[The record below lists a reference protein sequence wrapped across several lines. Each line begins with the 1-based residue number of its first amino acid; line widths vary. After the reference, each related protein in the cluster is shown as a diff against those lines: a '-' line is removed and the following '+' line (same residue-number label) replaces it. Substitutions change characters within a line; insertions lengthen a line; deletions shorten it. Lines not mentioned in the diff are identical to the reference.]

1 MTPRRINTRA
11 IAITMAS
18 VTGAFTAAA
27 LVMQASG
34 AKPDVAE
41 TLLVSS
47 FALLGLIVALR
58 VPENRLGWF
67 FLGLAVLNS
76 FASAGSSLMLMAR
89 DVWDMPNLAKAA
101 ALASSWEWFA
111 FLGSIVTFA
120 LLLFPDGRLPSP
132 KWRWV
137 ARVAGAAIVLGCLS
151 LIAMTLSDLDLAI
164 ADPEAETVGPAWL
177 NVLVAVS
184 WLALLASALASFAS
198 LVVRWRRAHGI
209 PRQQLK
215 WFSLGGFVQ
224 ILGIACGFTDST
236 FLNALGEASIL
247 SLPVAATLAILRY
260 RLYDIDRIISRTLA
274 WTLLTVVLGGIYL
287 AGVTLLTSVTAGIAG
302 DSPMGVAAATLATA
316 AAFGPARRRIQSSVD
331 RRFNRARYDAART
344 AEAYRGRL
352 REQLD
357 LHQIHLDLVDTVAA
371 TMQPRAALLVL
382 FSQDG
387 SLS

>member
-1 MTPRRINTRA
+1 MTARRINTRSLA
-11 IAITMAS
+11 IAMAS
-18 VTGAFTAAA
+18 MTAAFTAAA

-34 AKPDVAE
+34 AEPDVAE

-58 VPENRLGWF
+58 VPRNRLGWF

-101 ALASSWEWFA
+101 VVASSWEWFA
-111 FLGSIVTFA
+111 FLGSIATFA

-137 ARVAGAAIVLGCLS
+137 ARIAGAAIALGCLL
-151 LIAMTLSDLDLAI
+151 LIAMTLSDLDLAV
-164 ADPEAETVGPAWL
+164 ADPEADTVGPAWL

-184 WLALLASALASFAS
+184 WFALLACALASFAS
-198 LVVRWRRAHGI
+198 LVVRWRQARGVQ
-209 PRQQLK
+209 RQQFK
-215 WFSLGGFVQ
+215 WFLFGGFVQ
-224 ILGIACGFTDST
+224 ILGIACGFTENAV
-236 FLNALGEASIL
+236 LNALGEAAIL

-274 WTLLTVVLGGIYL
+274 WTLLTVVLGGVYL
-287 AGVTLLTSVTAGIAG
+287 GGITLVTRVTAAAAG
-302 DSPMGVAAATLATA
+302 DSAAGVAAATLVTA
-316 AAFGPARRRIQSSVD
+316 AAFGPVRRRVQAAVD
-331 RRFNRARYDAART
+331 QRFNRARYDAART

-357 LHQIHLDLVDTVAA
+357 LNQIHRDLVDTVAA
-371 TMQPRAALLVL
+371 AVQPRAALLVL
-382 FSQDG
+382 FPTDG
-387 SLS
+387 GRS